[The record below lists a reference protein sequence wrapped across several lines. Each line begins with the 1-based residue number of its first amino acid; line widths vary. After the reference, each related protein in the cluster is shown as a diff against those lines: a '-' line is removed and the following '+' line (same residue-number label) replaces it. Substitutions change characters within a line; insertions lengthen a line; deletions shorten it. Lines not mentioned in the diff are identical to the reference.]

1 MRRHHTLTKSGRRR
15 RGMQT
20 MLFFK
25 VFSCDIRYH
34 CWKYLCLTILQYNIL
49 KSDIAND
56 LNVLD
61 LYNWDVDD
69 FFFTRLILTLIV
81 KTLVHRKILAEYSG
95 YYFKLTCLRYD
106 LAIFY
111 FNV

>member
-1 MRRHHTLTKSGRRR
+1 M
-15 RGMQT
+15 
-20 MLFFK
+20 
-25 VFSCDIRYH
+25 FSIS
-34 CWKYLCLTILQYNIL
+34 TIETSTI
-49 KSDIAND
+49 
-56 LNVLD
+56 
-61 LYNWDVDD
+61 
-69 FFFTRLILTLIV
+69 FFFTRLILTLTV